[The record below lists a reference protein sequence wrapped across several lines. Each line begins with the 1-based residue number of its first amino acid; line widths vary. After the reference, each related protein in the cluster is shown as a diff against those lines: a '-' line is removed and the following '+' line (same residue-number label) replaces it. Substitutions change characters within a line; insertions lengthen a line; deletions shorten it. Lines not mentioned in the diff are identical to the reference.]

1 MSLVDYPHSATPEEV
16 EAYKLGKSE
25 AAKQLRICAQQV
37 IEYEIALNQVR
48 RCTTALEAFETATR
62 ALARHKAAK

>member
-1 MSLVDYPHSATPEEV
+1 MSLIDFPHSATPEEMD
-16 EAYKLGKSE
+16 AYKLGKRE

-37 IEYEIALNQVR
+37 LEYELALNQVR
-48 RCTTALEAFETATR
+48 RCATAREAFETATR